1 MKYTNTYLDI
11 FNIVLCVIIIGF
23 IIFGTN
29 KKCLERFENIDDK
42 PPVLSEYQKEI
53 LEGVQRGII
62 DNPTISKII
71 KEGQFKK
78 DDLDNIIRYLAH
90 SDTVTAATTASS

>member
-29 KKCLERFENIDDK
+29 KKCFERFENIEDK
-42 PPVLSEYQKEI
+42 LVLSDYQKEI

-62 DNPTISKII
+62 DNPTIQKII
-71 KEGQFKK
+71 KEGEFKK
-78 DDLDNIIRYLAH
+78 EDLDNIIKYLALNEK
-90 SDTVTAATTASS
+90 AA

>member
-11 FNIVLCVIIIGF
+11 FNIVLSVIIIGF

-42 PPVLSEYQKEI
+42 LPNLSEYQKEI

-71 KEGQFKK
+71 KEGKFKK
-78 DDLDNIIRYLAH
+78 EDLDNIIRYLAH
-90 SDTVTAATTASS
+90 SDNITKTAST